1 MAKKFFVET
10 FGCQMNELDSEKIA
24 GNLEH
29 NGFEPAGE
37 ADGADIIILNTCSV
51 REKAVQKVYARLGEI
66 KRLKASRRDLV
77 VGVVGCM
84 AQLEGVNVLRK
95 APFINVLAG
104 PQKGHVMGNLV
115 ETARTTG
122 ERAVELRMDDEP
134 EPLEPAHVLR
144 DSRWRAGVT
153 ISEGCDYRC
162 SFCVVPFTRG
172 RQRDRESGSII
183 REVEKLVAQG
193 YLEVMLLGQTVN
205 AYHDPSPADL
215 TFAGLLRRLCGISGL
230 RRIRFTSP
238 HPNGFTADLVDA
250 IVSSP
255 QVCRHV
261 HLPVQSGSTRIL
273 RAMRRGYT
281 RETYLATVERI
292 RRASDEIAISTDM
305 IVGFP
310 GETEE
315 DFRGTLRLLDEVQYD
330 SVFSFKYSPRPNTS
344 ALELC
349 DDVPEAEKGERLKLL
364 QDQQKVIQ
372 FNKNAAFRGRTV
384 EVLVD
389 GKARS
394 NFSLSGR
401 MSNNRIV
408 NFDGPESLLGQIVK
422 VEVTGF
428 SSNSLKGVLA
438 G

>member
-1 MAKKFFVET
+1 
-10 FGCQMNELDSEKIA
+10 MNELDSEKIA

-215 TFAGLLRRLCGISGL
+215 NFAGLLRRLCGISGL